1 MYSNNRKKEINNKGE
16 FEMLELKEKKS
27 WKKIRCLISCIM

>member
-27 WKKIRCLISCIM
+27 WKRIRCFIYFII